1 MINTGKLRIIPKNK
15 NKTRL
20 KDNYKKGQRSD
31 LHNNSYNKNV
41 DSRLLLISWKLV
53 VDDISFCG

>member
-31 LHNNSYNKNV
+31 LHNNSYNKNM
-41 DSRLLLISWKLV
+41 DSRLLYLYYNFV
-53 VDDISFCG
+53 ETRCG

>member
-15 NKTRL
+15 KKTRL

-31 LHNNSYNKNV
+31 LHNNSYNKNM
-41 DSRLLLISWKLV
+41 DSRLLYLYYNFV
-53 VDDISFCG
+53 ETRCG

>member
-20 KDNYKKGQRSD
+20 KDNHKKGQRSD
-31 LHNNSYNKNV
+31 LHNNSYNKNM
-41 DSRLLLISWKLV
+41 DSRLLYLYYNFV
-53 VDDISFCG
+53 ETRCG